1 MVCDSTY
8 HNSGLPCQ
16 VNNKDCGVFVLKY
29 LKCCL
34 LGEDIMFKVES
45 TLLREEVKTDLLQW
59 KQVLEVME
67 VEDSDCSSSIEMENL
82 DNDKITGEITEN
94 QYQEMLHLTD
104 GIITCSGDCIGH
116 LNRHVMFVADYNKN
130 YCGRTT
136 HVRHGYGNEYVSD
149 KVHEQIKE
157 RMMKEHLVKKKMS
170 KSIFETSTNML
181 CTTSKKVYMKREA
194 LNSPMFFATR
204 FVDDVLVKECIA
216 YLLKVK
222 LNISLKEADDL
233 CRQTDKLKTE
243 I

>member
-1 MVCDSTY
+1 
-8 HNSGLPCQ
+8 
-16 VNNKDCGVFVLKY
+16 
-29 LKCCL
+29 
-34 LGEDIMFKVES
+34 MFKVES

-59 KQVLEVME
+59 KQVLEVGE

-157 RMMKEHLVKKKMS
+157 RMIKEHLVKKKNVQKVNTYYKIVILQTHLLNGVKLLSLQSVASMFPS
-170 KSIFETSTNML
+170 VYNIIFETSTNML